1 MSTPYLS
8 KSLLN
13 NYRQCPRRLWL
24 EMADRRAVREGRMPL
39 LTPAGYSADTLNRF
53 AQGHVVGRIAQAM
66 WPGGV
71 DIDQQSSRTDPATG
85 ERRRDLRQAA
95 QITQS
100 ALKQKRPLFEATF
113 EHDGVLVQADVLLP
127 VRGGWHMLEVK
138 SSSQPQPYHL
148 SDLATQAWVAQGQG
162 VAIKGMGLL
171 LVNKDFE
178 LQRSGDYTGFLQQ
191 HDDSELQ
198 AQVQVHMATMP
209 DTVQQARRVIA
220 LRQEPVKHQPG
231 EQCTS
236 PYRCPYTAH
245 CQGEGAASQQPGI
258 RFYNDKGGNKAAE
271 LAREGHTDLRKVPAK
286 RIAQL
291 WGDDKD
297 THQINRRLAEAV
309 RKRAPV
315 LDREGARRAMASWV
329 WPVQHLDFETIN
341 FSAPVWHG
349 TRSGQQVPFQYSV
362 HMQAQNAKVLAHHE
376 FLDTTGQDPRRAL
389 AQSLIKHLSPD
400 STILAWNAGF
410 ERGVLKNL
418 ANAFADLRAKLM
430 RLHDCIEDLQP
441 VVRDHYAHPDML
453 QAPGSWYSIKTV
465 LPLLV
470 PGNGYD
476 QLDGVQAGGDAQAV
490 YLRVAAP
497 EALRRDMGY
506 TEQEHQQERQQMLKY
521 CEHDTEAMTLIL
533 RELLKK
539 P

>member
-1 MSTPYLS
+1 MTLHLS

-24 EMADRRAVREGRMPL
+24 EMADRRAVREGRTPL
-39 LTPAGYSADTLNRF
+39 LTHAGYSADTLNRF

-66 WPGGV
+66 WPSGV
-71 DIDQQSSRTDPATG
+71 DIEQQSSRTDPVTG
-85 ERRRDLRQAA
+85 ERRRDLGQAA
-95 QITQS
+95 KLTQS
-100 ALKQKRPLFEATF
+100 VLKQKRPLFEATF

-127 VRGGWHMLEVK
+127 VRSGWHMLEVK
-138 SSSQPQPYHL
+138 SSSQPKPYHL
-148 SDLATQAWVAQGQG
+148 SDLATQVWVAQGQG

-178 LQRSGDYTGFLQQ
+178 LQRSGDYTGFLQP

-198 AQVQVHMATMP
+198 AQVQEHIASMP
-209 DTVQQARRVIA
+209 DTVQKARRVIA

-231 EQCTS
+231 EQCAS
-236 PYRCPYTAH
+236 PYPCPYTAH
-245 CQGEGAASQQPGI
+245 CQGEGAAQGI
-258 RFYNDKGGNKAAE
+258 SFYKDNGGNKAAE
-271 LAREGHTDLRKVPAK
+271 LASEGHTDLRKVPAK
-286 RIAQL
+286 RIVQL
-291 WGDDKD
+291 WNADSD
-297 THQINRRLAEAV
+297 THQINRRLAQAV
-309 RKRAPV
+309 RTQAPV
-315 LDREGARRAMASWV
+315 LDREGVRRAMANWV

-341 FSAPVWHG
+341 FSAPVWPG

-362 HMQAQNAKVLAHHE
+362 HVQAQNAKVLAHHE

-389 AQSLIKHLSPD
+389 ALSLIKHLSPD
-400 STILAWNAGF
+400 STILAWNAGT
-410 ERGVLKNL
+410 ERGALRHL

-430 RLHDCIEDLQP
+430 RLHDRIADLLP

-453 QAPGSWYSIKTV
+453 QAHGKWFSIKTV

-470 PGNGYD
+470 PGNAYD
-476 QLDGVQAGGDAQAV
+476 QLDGVQTGSDAQAV

-497 EALRRDMGY
+497 EALRRDQGY
-506 TEQEHQQERQQMLKY
+506 TEETRQQERQQMLKY
-521 CEHDTEAMTLIL
+521 CEQDTEAMALIL

-539 P
+539 A

>member
-1 MSTPYLS
+1 MNLHLS

-24 EMADRRAVREGRMPL
+24 EMADRRAVREGRTPL
-39 LTPAGYSADTLNRF
+39 LTPASYSANTLNRF
-53 AQGHVVGRIAQAM
+53 AQGHVVGRIAQIM
-66 WPGGV
+66 WPDGV
-71 DIDQQSSRTDPATG
+71 DIDQQSSRTDPSTG

-95 QITQS
+95 KLTQS
-100 ALKQKRPLFEATF
+100 ALQQKRPLFEATF
-113 EHDGVLVQADVLLP
+113 EYDGVLVQADVMLP
-127 VRGGWHMLEVK
+127 VRGGWHMLEAK

-148 SDLATQAWVAQGQG
+148 ADLATQVWVAQGQG

-191 HDDSELQ
+191 NDDSELQ
-198 AQVQVHMATMP
+198 AQVLAHMATMP
-209 DTVQQARRVIA
+209 DTVQKARRVIA

-236 PYRCPYTAH
+236 PYPCPYTAH
-245 CQGEGAASQQPGI
+245 CQGEGTAQGI
-258 RFYNDKGGNKAAE
+258 RFYNDNGGRKAAE

-297 THQINRRLAEAV
+297 IHQINRRLAEAV

-341 FSAPVWHG
+341 FSAPVWPG
-349 TRSGQQVPFQYSV
+349 TRSGQQLPFQYSV
-362 HMQAQNAKVLAHHE
+362 HVQAQNAKVLAHHE

-389 AQSLIKHLSPD
+389 ALSLIKHLSPD

-410 ERGVLKNL
+410 ECGVIRNL
-418 ANAFADLRAKLM
+418 AQQFADLAPALM
-430 RLHDCIEDLQP
+430 RLHAQVQDLLP
-441 VVRDHYAHPDML
+441 AVRQNYAHPDML
-453 QAPGSWYSIKTV
+453 QANGSMFSIKTV

-470 PGNGYD
+470 PSKGYE
-476 QLDGVQAGGDAQAV
+476 QLDGVQNGGDAQAA

-497 EALRRDMGY
+497 EVVRRDECY
-506 TEQEHQQERQQMLKY
+506 TEKERQQERQQMLKY
-521 CEHDTEAMTLIL
+521 CEQDTEAMALIL
-533 RELLKK
+533 RVLLKK